1 MSDALAEQQAPS
13 PWQPMATAPR
23 SKPVLLRSRWNG
35 RPVAIVGTYVQ
46 VHGTFCA
53 QPIFGQ
59 GDHQIFAD
67 GWAEL
72 PKLEGA

>member
-1 MSDALAEQQAPS
+1 
-13 PWQPMATAPR
+13 
-23 SKPVLLRSRWNG
+23 V
-35 RPVAIVGTYVQ
+35 IVGVYLP

-72 PKLEGA
+72 PPFDGAA